1 MGNPSFHRS
10 AKHPTFIGLLSID
23 VVQIYLHNA
32 SLPQSIAEVPP
43 LDLRSFLRKAFS
55 GDIFDLKTAKILS
68 DPALVVTFDLNGG
81 FS

>member
-1 MGNPSFHRS
+1 MH
-10 AKHPTFIGLLSID
+10 D
-23 VVQIYLHNA
+23 A
-32 SLPQSIAEVPP
+32 SLPQSMAAVPP

-55 GDIFDLKTAKILS
+55 DDIFDLKTAKILS